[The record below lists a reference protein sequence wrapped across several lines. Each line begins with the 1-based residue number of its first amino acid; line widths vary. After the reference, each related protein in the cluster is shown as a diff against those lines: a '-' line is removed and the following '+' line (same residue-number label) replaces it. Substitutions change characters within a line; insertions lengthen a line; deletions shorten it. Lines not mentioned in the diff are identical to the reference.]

1 MMLSA
6 ALVDQRMKP
15 QYPSLLTDPTPP
27 GVNNLKFW
35 IEEAWKSGKYF
46 LPSSAGACIYP
57 LTSGFDPEGAKEFK
71 GKLVGHRKWI
81 GTAGRFVFQNQS
93 ISQLIIARARTV
105 CGIHV

>member
-6 ALVDQRMKP
+6 ALMDQRIKP

-27 GVNNLKFW
+27 GVNNLKIW

-46 LPSSAGACIYP
+46 YQAAQAHTFDPP
-57 LTSGFDPEGAKEFK
+57 TSGFDPEGAKGLK
-71 GKLVGHRKWI
+71 GELVGHRKWI
-81 GTAGRFVFQNQS
+81 GTAGRSVSQNQT

-105 CGIHV
+105 RGFHI